1 MEYWQSYKSIV
12 LMILGIINLEEKRNL
27 RNIALV
33 EETLSTHSGRERNM
47 KWKIKLISI

>member
-12 LMILGIINLEEKRNL
+12 SMILGIINLEEKRGL

-33 EETLSTHSGRERNM
+33 DETLSTHRGRERNM
-47 KWKIKLISI
+47 KWKIKLI